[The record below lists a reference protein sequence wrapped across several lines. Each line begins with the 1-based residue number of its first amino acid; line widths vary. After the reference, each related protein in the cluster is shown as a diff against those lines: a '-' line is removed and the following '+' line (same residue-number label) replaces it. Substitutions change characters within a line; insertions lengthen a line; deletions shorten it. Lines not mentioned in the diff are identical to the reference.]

1 MYQPYPTGG
10 ADPEPARP
18 TPPPPVVNAVWL
30 MYAGAVISAI
40 SLIITLVTVGSL
52 KTAIHNADPSLTAT
66 KLHSAEVAA
75 VVVAIV
81 FGLIGIGLWLWMAR
95 ANKAGKNWARITAT
109 VFFGLDTLSWARRGA
124 RVGLVLPW
132 PHSPRRGGARR
143 HRRAVAGEH
152 SRSCEEDAAQGFHDC
167 HARQERAELTETVTP
182 SPRIKRSSK
191 SSAIVRAAAPVAIA
205 SRFHTFTIA
214 VPTTISL
221 VAPSRCVAIT
231 NGSRPKVS
239 GTHNTE

>member
-10 ADPEPARP
+10 AEPEPVRP
-18 TPPPPVVNAVWL
+18 APPPPVENAVRL
-30 MYAGAVISAI
+30 MYAGAAISAI

-109 VFFGLDTLSWARRGA
+109 VFFGLDTLS
-124 RVGLVLPW
+124 VLAGFRQAEPAL
-132 PHSPRRGGARR
+132 S
-143 HRRAVAGEH
+143 RAVSLLVWLAGLG
-152 SRSCEEDAAQGFHDC
+152 AVVLLWQK
-167 HARQERAELTETVTP
+167 
-182 SPRIKRSSK
+182 I
-191 SSAIVRAAAPVAIA
+191 SSAYFAA
-205 SRFHTFTIA
+205 SQ
-214 VPTTISL
+214 S
-221 VAPSRCVAIT
+221 
-231 NGSRPKVS
+231 K
-239 GTHNTE
+239 